1 MSSAPTICTTWSTP
15 ESLGER
21 FSILDLVSGKR
32 RALIDPSVVEAY
44 IRGGVTPRYMQRLM
58 DIEAAVVAHRRRLGF
73 LYDDLRGACAND
85 PRAFEERWRALARR
99 WSFDRVN
106 ELIAQHN
113 EYYPIERN
121 LPVSTRTG
129 EYLTVSGRP
138 YTRELAGPEWILVR
152 FPAVLA

>member
-1 MSSAPTICTTWSTP
+1 L

-58 DIEAAVVAHRRRLGF
+58 DIEAAVTEHRRRLGF
-73 LYDDLRGACAND
+73 LYEDLRSACAGQSE
-85 PRAFEERWRALARR
+85 AFEERWHALARR

-121 LPVSTRTG
+121 LPIDLRTG
-129 EYLTVSGRP
+129 DYLTVSGRS
-138 YTRELAGPEWILVR
+138 YRREPLGREWLLEHFPPELLR
-152 FPAVLA
+152 